1 MVYFILSRHGY
12 DQLAASG
19 CLPTTPLWVSGG
31 LLSAQELSDLRS
43 RGYDI
48 TDFHDRIDPKDP
60 DEIMESVDTI
70 RLHHPG
76 QTVWVESP
84 HAA

>member
-1 MVYFILSRHGY
+1 MVYFILSRQGY
-12 DQLAASG
+12 DQLVASG
-19 CLPTTPLWVSGG
+19 GLPTSPLWVSGG
-31 LLSAQELSDLRS
+31 VLSEQELSDLRS
-43 RGYDI
+43 RGHDI
-48 TDFHDRIDPKDP
+48 TDFQSRIDPEEP

-76 QTVWVESP
+76 EVVWVESG

>member
-12 DQLAASG
+12 DQLVASG
-19 CLPTTPLWVSGG
+19 GLPNSPLWVSGG
-31 LLSAQELSDLRS
+31 VLSVDELSDLYV
-43 RGYDI
+43 RGFNI
-48 TDFHDRIDPKDP
+48 NNFHNQIDPGDP
-60 DEIMESVDTI
+60 EEVDEAVDTI

-76 QTVWVESP
+76 QVVWVEYS

>member
-1 MVYFILSRHGY
+1 MVYFILSRQGY
-12 DQLAASG
+12 DQLVASG
-19 CLPTTPLWVSGG
+19 GSPNGPWWVSGG
-31 LLSAQELSDLRS
+31 VLSEQELSDLRS

-48 TDFHDRIDPKDP
+48 TDFNDRIDPEDP

-76 QTVWVESP
+76 QVVWVESG